1 MFVKGKSINDD
12 GKSRQSSNSPG
23 STNSAQKSAGNAP
36 GSMSDAGNRKPQKPK
51 RKSII
56 RSLRNSL
63 IAMTGAGGSKS
74 EDAQVKKK
82 MAAKKEEDARR
93 ERCASQRAENCTNA
107 HSIISVSSRE
117 AILIQS
123 HYFAVH

>member
-12 GKSRQSSNSPG
+12 GKGRPGGGSPAAPAEPG
-23 STNSAQKSAGNAP
+23 AQAKGGAP
-36 GSMSDAGNRKPQKPK
+36 AQDGADAGRKRPQQKK

-56 RSLRNSL
+56 RSLRNS
-63 IAMTGAGGSKS
+63 IAAMTGAGGSKS

-93 ERCASQRAENCTNA
+93 ERCGRWGPRAPRVPSEDRRRPAPCRAS
-107 HSIISVSSRE
+107 
-117 AILIQS
+117 ILT
-123 HYFAVH
+123 A